1 MEKHICISPRSL
13 DGAISSSAASA
24 LDSVQ
29 HPACPVLEEVG
40 NVAEGIAV
48 GEQVPA
54 PCAVA
59 VVVEPRAE
67 NEVCRDAKEDATKGH

>member
-1 MEKHICISPRSL
+1 MSYPRSL
-13 DGAISSSAASA
+13 DGAISSPAASA
-24 LDSVQ
+24 LNSVQ

-40 NVAEGIAV
+40 NIAEGIAM
-48 GEQVPA
+48 GEQIPA
-54 PCAVA
+54 SCAVA